1 MSAVFCAKIMRS
13 VPSVVSIDAT
23 PSQFAA
29 MGAHYGLGDP
39 TRASFRERIRERWYK
54 DVFASARYVL
64 GMSKWAT
71 DGAQRDYGVPEART
85 RVWYPGVDL
94 GKWLSGPKSG
104 DGPVRLLFVGGEFV
118 RKGGDFLLRWMAS
131 GGNKRCTLDVVTRD
145 PVEPVAGVTVHRGL
159 EANDSRLLA
168 LYRAS
173 ELFVLPTR
181 ADAASLVAV
190 EAMASGTPVLTTR
203 VGGIPEWLG
212 PSGEA
217 AVAIKPDN
225 YDALRHA
232 LDRLVADRQRLR
244 EMGKRARQRAESLFD
259 GRANVKRELTFLREL
274 VSARNEVRISQPV
287 GMAQDPAL
295 RASGIFARLSASSRR
310 NAAAGDRK
318 A

>member
-1 MSAVFCAKIMRS
+1 
-13 VPSVVSIDAT
+13 
-23 PSQFAA
+23 
-29 MGAHYGLGDP
+29 
-39 TRASFRERIRERWYK
+39 
-54 DVFASARYVL
+54 
-64 GMSKWAT
+64 
-71 DGAQRDYGVPEART
+71 
-85 RVWYPGVDL
+85 
-94 GKWLSGPKSG
+94 
-104 DGPVRLLFVGGEFV
+104 
-118 RKGGDFLLRWMAS
+118 
-131 GGNKRCTLDVVTRD
+131 
-145 PVEPVAGVTVHRGL
+145 
-159 EANDSRLLA
+159 
-168 LYRAS
+168 
-173 ELFVLPTR
+173 
-181 ADAASLVAV
+181 VAV